1 MILLIRRKEILNM
14 ADINKL
20 DITNMIERNY
30 NILSSFESKIQA
42 FFESYK
48 NVDTKIVEKETAFL
62 NAKQELKQFMQEY
75 KKILEATKEEFKI
88 ELVKEQKQFI
98 EIANANTKEVLN
110 TRKKELT
117 TIMEQEEQKVLLKT
131 EKVITILE
139 SFQDNINSKMKDI
152 LKSFPGNLEN
162 ATQDYIN
169 NAILDIKKIGSTLKN
184 DIEEYKSILIQ
195 ELKKYKADTIQ
206 EVENTNIE
214 LKKST
219 TEIKAV
225 AENIKKD
232 SDNINRYSKYV
243 TDDYRRL
250 NNNLDRINKGTV
262 KLNYILSGT
271 NNSFIL
277 KRIYI
282 FLFSIINVFFILR
295 IIIPNTYKI
304 NFKSQLVMNI
314 IIIAGTILIILSF
327 LDLVYSIFIH
337 FFGEEIKED
346 EVIIMNE
353 KNGKKE

>member
-1 MILLIRRKEILNM
+1 MN
-14 ADINKL
+14 NL
-20 DITNMIERNY
+20 DFKGMIEANY
-30 NILSSFESKIQA
+30 NVLSNLEANIQA
-42 FFESYK
+42 FFKSFQDI
-48 NVDTKIVEKETAFL
+48 DTKIVEKETAFA

-75 KKILEATKEEFKI
+75 KNILEATREEFKT
-88 ELVKEQKQFI
+88 ELTKEQKQFI

-110 TRKKELT
+110 ARKEELT
-117 TIMEQEEQKVLLKT
+117 EIMEQEEQKVLLKT

-169 NAILDIKKIGSTLKN
+169 NAILDIKKIGSTLKS

-195 ELKKYKADTIQ
+195 ELKKYKADTIR

-295 IIIPNTYKI
+295 IIIPQNFRI
-304 NFKSQLVMNI
+304 NFKSKLTMYI
-314 IIIAGTILIILSF
+314 ITMAGIILIILSL
-327 LDLVYSIFIH
+327 LDLIYSIFIH
-337 FFGEEIKED
+337 FFGEEIKEIED
-346 EVIIMNE
+346 
-353 KNGKKE
+353 

>member
-1 MILLIRRKEILNM
+1 M
-14 ADINKL
+14 ADKL
-20 DITNMIERNY
+20 DITMMIERNY
-30 NILSSFESKIQA
+30 NILSSFENKIQA

-48 NVDTKIVEKETAFL
+48 NTDTKIVEKETAFL

-75 KKILEATKEEFKI
+75 KNILEATREKFKI
-88 ELVKEQKQFI
+88 ELAKEQKQFI

-110 TRKKELT
+110 ARKEELT
-117 TIMEQEEQKVLLKT
+117 EIMEQEEQKVLLKA

-162 ATQDYIN
+162 ATQEYIN

-184 DIEEYKSILIQ
+184 DIEEYKAILIQ
-195 ELKKYKADTIQ
+195 ELKKYKADTIR

-225 AENIKKD
+225 AENINKT
-232 SDNINRYSKYV
+232 SNNINRASELIK
-243 TDDYRRL
+243 DDYKRIS
-250 NNNLDRINKGTV
+250 NNLYRINKGTV

-282 FLFSIINVFFILR
+282 LLFSIINVFFILR

-304 NFKSQLVMNI
+304 NFKSKTIMNI
-314 IIIAGTILIILSF
+314 IIIAGAILIILSF

-337 FFGEEIKED
+337 FFGEEIKEIED
-346 EVIIMNE
+346 
-353 KNGKKE
+353 

>member
-1 MILLIRRKEILNM
+1 MILKMILLIRRKEILNM
-14 ADINKL
+14 ADKL
-20 DITNMIERNY
+20 DITMMIERNY
-30 NILSSFESKIQA
+30 SILSNFESKIQA

-48 NVDTKIVEKETAFL
+48 NVDTKIVEKETAFA

-75 KKILEATKEEFKI
+75 KNILEATREEFKT
-88 ELVKEQKQFI
+88 ELTKEQKQFI
-98 EIANANTKEVLN
+98 EVANANTKEVLN
-110 TRKKELT
+110 ARKEELT
-117 TIMEQEEQKVLLKT
+117 EIMEQEEQKVLLKT

-169 NAILDIKKIGSTLKN
+169 NAILDIKKIGSTLKS

-195 ELKKYKADTIQ
+195 ELKKYKADTIR

-250 NNNLDRINKGTV
+250 NNNLNRINKGTV

-314 IIIAGTILIILSF
+314 IIIAGAILIILSF

-337 FFGEEIKED
+337 FFGEEIKEIED
-346 EVIIMNE
+346 
-353 KNGKKE
+353 

>member
-1 MILLIRRKEILNM
+1 M

-20 DITNMIERNY
+20 DITNMIERSY
-30 NILSSFESKIQA
+30 NILSSFENKIQA

-62 NAKQELKQFMQEY
+62 NAKEELKLFMQEY
-75 KKILEATKEEFKI
+75 KKILEATREEFKT

-98 EIANANTKEVLN
+98 EIANANSKEVLN
-110 TRKKELT
+110 ARKEELT
-117 TIMEQEEQKVLLKT
+117 EIMKQEEQKVLLKT
-131 EKVITILE
+131 EKVVTILE

-184 DIEEYKSILIQ
+184 DIEEYKAILIQ
-195 ELKKYKADTIQ
+195 ELKKYKADTIR
-206 EVENTNIE
+206 EIENTNIE

-232 SDNINRYSKYV
+232 SDNINKYSKYV

-250 NNNLDRINKGTV
+250 NNNLSRINKGTV
-262 KLNYILSGT
+262 KLNYILSST

-282 FLFSIINVFFILR
+282 LLFSIINVFFILR
-295 IIIPNTYKI
+295 IIIPQNFRI
-304 NFKSQLVMNI
+304 NFKSKQTMYI
-314 IIIAGTILIILSF
+314 ITMAGIILIILSL
-327 LDLVYSIFIH
+327 LDLVYSIFTH
-337 FFGEEIKED
+337 FFGEEIKEID
-346 EVIIMNE
+346 ED
-353 KNGKKE
+353 

>member
-1 MILLIRRKEILNM
+1 MSN
-14 ADINKL
+14 L
-20 DITNMIERNY
+20 DFKGMIEANY
-30 NILSSFESKIQA
+30 NVLSNLEANIQA
-42 FFESYK
+42 FFKSFQDI
-48 NVDTKIVEKETAFL
+48 DTKIVEKETAFI
-62 NAKQELKQFMQEY
+62 NAKQELKEFMQEY
-75 KKILEATKEEFKI
+75 KKILEATREEFKT
-88 ELVKEQKQFI
+88 ELIKEQKQFI

-110 TRKKELT
+110 TRKEELT
-117 TIMEQEEQKVLLKT
+117 TIMEQEEQKVLLKA

-169 NAILDIKKIGSTLKN
+169 NAILDIKKIGSTLKS

-282 FLFSIINVFFILR
+282 LLFSIINVFFILR

-304 NFKSQLVMNI
+304 NFKSQLIMNI
-314 IIIAGTILIILSF
+314 IIIAGAILIILSF

-337 FFGEEIKED
+337 FFGEEIKEID
-346 EVIIMNE
+346 DD
-353 KNGKKE
+353 

>member
-1 MILLIRRKEILNM
+1 MSN
-14 ADINKL
+14 L
-20 DITNMIERNY
+20 DFKGMIEANY
-30 NILSSFESKIQA
+30 NVLSNLEANIQA
-42 FFESYK
+42 FFKSFQDI
-48 NVDTKIVEKETAFL
+48 DTKIVEKETAFI
-62 NAKQELKQFMQEY
+62 NAKQELKEFMQEY
-75 KKILEATKEEFKI
+75 KKILETTREEFKT

-110 TRKKELT
+110 ARKEELT
-117 TIMEQEEQKVLLKT
+117 EIMEQEEQKVLLKA

-162 ATQDYIN
+162 TTQDYIN
-169 NAILDIKKIGSTLKN
+169 NVILDVKKIGSTLKN
-184 DIEEYKSILIQ
+184 DVEEYKAILIR

-206 EVENTNIE
+206 EIENTNIE

-225 AENIKKD
+225 AVDIKKD
-232 SDNINRYSKYV
+232 TDNINRYSNYIS
-243 TDDYRRL
+243 DDCRRL
-250 NNNLDRINKGTV
+250 NNNLGRINKGTV

-282 FLFSIINVFFILR
+282 LLFSIINVFFILR

-304 NFKSQLVMNI
+304 NFKSKLIMNI
-314 IIIAGTILIILSF
+314 IIIAGAILIILTI
-327 LDLVYSIFIH
+327 LDLAYSIFLY

-346 EVIIMNE
+346 ED
-353 KNGKKE
+353 

>member
-1 MILLIRRKEILNM
+1 M

-20 DITNMIERNY
+20 DITNMIERSY
-30 NILSSFESKIQA
+30 NILSSFENKIQA

-98 EIANANTKEVLN
+98 EIANTNTKEVLN
-110 TRKKELT
+110 ARKEKLT
-117 TIMEQEEQKVLLKT
+117 KIMEQEEQKVLLKT
-131 EKVITILE
+131 EKVITVLE
-139 SFQDNINSKMKDI
+139 SFQDNINSKIADI
-152 LKSFPGNLEN
+152 LKNLPSASEN
-162 ATQDYIN
+162 YIN
-169 NAILDIKKIGSTLKN
+169 NVILDVKKIGSTLKN
-184 DIEEYKSILIQ
+184 DVEEYKAILIR

-206 EVENTNIE
+206 EIENTNIE

-225 AENIKKD
+225 AVDIKKD
-232 SDNINRYSKYV
+232 TDNINRYSNYIS
-243 TDDYRRL
+243 DDCRRL
-250 NNNLDRINKGTV
+250 NNNLGRINKGTV

-282 FLFSIINVFFILR
+282 LLFSIINVFFILR

-304 NFKSQLVMNI
+304 NFKSKLIMNI
-314 IIIAGTILIILSF
+314 IIIAGAILIILSI
-327 LDLVYSIFIH
+327 LDLVYSIFLH
-337 FFGEEIKED
+337 FFGEEIKEIED
-346 EVIIMNE
+346 
-353 KNGKKE
+353 

>member
-1 MILLIRRKEILNM
+1 MSN
-14 ADINKL
+14 L
-20 DITNMIERNY
+20 DFKGMIEANY
-30 NILSSFESKIQA
+30 NVLSNLEAKIQA
-42 FFESYK
+42 FFKSFQDI
-48 NVDTKIVEKETAFL
+48 DTKIIEKETAFI
-62 NAKQELKQFMQEY
+62 NAKQELKEFMQEY
-75 KKILEATKEEFKI
+75 KKILEATREEFKT
-88 ELVKEQKQFI
+88 ELIKEQKQFI

-110 TRKKELT
+110 TRKEELT
-117 TIMEQEEQKVLLKT
+117 TIMEQEEQKVLLKA

-169 NAILDIKKIGSTLKN
+169 NAILDIKKIGSTLRS

-219 TEIKAV
+219 TEIKAI

-282 FLFSIINVFFILR
+282 LLFSIINVFFILR

-304 NFKSQLVMNI
+304 NFKSQLIMNI
-314 IIIAGTILIILSF
+314 IIIAGAILIILSF

-337 FFGEEIKED
+337 FFGEEIKEID
-346 EVIIMNE
+346 DD
-353 KNGKKE
+353 

>member
-1 MILLIRRKEILNM
+1 M
-14 ADINKL
+14 ADNKL
-20 DITNMIERNY
+20 DITNMIERSY
-30 NILSSFESKIQA
+30 NILSNFESKIQA

-75 KKILEATKEEFKI
+75 KNILEATREEFKTG
-88 ELVKEQKQFI
+88 LTKEQKQFI

-110 TRKKELT
+110 ARKEELT
-117 TIMEQEEQKVLLKT
+117 EIMKQEEQKVLLKT

-169 NAILDIKKIGSTLKN
+169 NAILDIKEIGSTLKS

-195 ELKKYKADTIQ
+195 ELKKYKADTIR

-219 TEIKAV
+219 TEIKTV

-262 KLNYILSGT
+262 KLNYILSST

-282 FLFSIINVFFILR
+282 LLFSIINVFFILR

-304 NFKSQLVMNI
+304 NFKSQLIMNI
-314 IIIAGTILIILSF
+314 IIIAGAILIILSF
-327 LDLVYSIFIH
+327 LDLVYSIFLY

-346 EVIIMNE
+346 ED
-353 KNGKKE
+353 

>member
-1 MILLIRRKEILNM
+1 MSN
-14 ADINKL
+14 L
-20 DITNMIERNY
+20 DFKGMIEANY
-30 NILSSFESKIQA
+30 NVLSNLEANIQA
-42 FFESYK
+42 FFKTFE
-48 NVDTKIVEKETAFL
+48 NVDTKIVEKETAFA

-75 KKILEATKEEFKI
+75 KNILEATREEFKT
-88 ELVKEQKQFI
+88 ELTKEQKQFI

-110 TRKKELT
+110 ARKEELT
-117 TIMEQEEQKVLLKT
+117 EIMEQEEQKVLLKT

-169 NAILDIKKIGSTLKN
+169 NAILDIKEIGSTLKS

-195 ELKKYKADTIQ
+195 ELKKYKADTIR

-219 TEIKAV
+219 TEIKTV

-282 FLFSIINVFFILR
+282 LLFSIINVFFILR

-304 NFKSQLVMNI
+304 NFKNQLIMNI
-314 IIIAGTILIILSF
+314 IIIAGAILIILSF
-327 LDLVYSIFIH
+327 LDLVYSIFLY

-346 EVIIMNE
+346 ED
-353 KNGKKE
+353 

>member
-1 MILLIRRKEILNM
+1 M
-14 ADINKL
+14 ADKL
-20 DITNMIERNY
+20 DITMMIERNY
-30 NILSSFESKIQA
+30 SILSNFESKIQN

-75 KKILEATKEEFKI
+75 KKILEDTREEFKI
-88 ELVKEQKQFI
+88 ELAKEQKQFI

-110 TRKKELT
+110 TRKEELT
-117 TIMEQEEQKVLLKT
+117 EIMEQEEQKVLLKT
-131 EKVITILE
+131 EKVITILK

-195 ELKKYKADTIQ
+195 ELKKYKADTIR

-282 FLFSIINVFFILR
+282 LLFSIINVFFILR

-337 FFGEEIKED
+337 FFGEEIKEIED
-346 EVIIMNE
+346 
-353 KNGKKE
+353 

>member
-1 MILLIRRKEILNM
+1 M

-20 DITNMIERNY
+20 DITNMIERSY

-48 NVDTKIVEKETAFL
+48 NVDTKIVEKETAFA

-75 KKILEATKEEFKI
+75 KKILEATKEEFKT
-88 ELVKEQKQFI
+88 ELTKEQKQFI

-110 TRKKELT
+110 ARKEELT
-117 TIMEQEEQKVLLKT
+117 EIMEQEERKVLLKT

-282 FLFSIINVFFILR
+282 LLFSVINVFFILR

-337 FFGEEIKED
+337 FFGEEIKEIED
-346 EVIIMNE
+346 
-353 KNGKKE
+353 

>member
-1 MILLIRRKEILNM
+1 M
-14 ADINKL
+14 ADNKL
-20 DITNMIERNY
+20 DITNMIERSY
-30 NILSSFESKIQA
+30 NILSNFESKIQA

-75 KKILEATKEEFKI
+75 KNILEATREEFKT
-88 ELVKEQKQFI
+88 ELTKEQKQFI

-110 TRKKELT
+110 ARKEELT
-117 TIMEQEEQKVLLKT
+117 EIMKQEEQKVLLKT

-169 NAILDIKKIGSTLKN
+169 NAILDIKEIGSTLKS

-195 ELKKYKADTIQ
+195 ELKKYKADTIR

-219 TEIKAV
+219 TEIKTV

-250 NNNLDRINKGTV
+250 NNNLVRINKGTV

-282 FLFSIINVFFILR
+282 LLFSIINVFFILR

-304 NFKSQLVMNI
+304 NFKNQLIMNI
-314 IIIAGTILIILSF
+314 IIIAGAILIILSF
-327 LDLVYSIFIH
+327 LDLVYSIFLY

-346 EVIIMNE
+346 ED
-353 KNGKKE
+353 

>member
-1 MILLIRRKEILNM
+1 M
-14 ADINKL
+14 ADNNL
-20 DITNMIERNY
+20 DITNMIERSY

-48 NVDTKIVEKETAFL
+48 NTDTKIVEKETAFL

-110 TRKKELT
+110 ARKEELT
-117 TIMEQEEQKVLLKT
+117 EIMEQEEQKVLLKA

-169 NAILDIKKIGSTLKN
+169 NAILDIKKIGSTLKS

-195 ELKKYKADTIQ
+195 ELKKYKADTIR

-250 NNNLDRINKGTV
+250 NNNLDSINKGTV

-282 FLFSIINVFFILR
+282 LLFSIINVFFILR

-314 IIIAGTILIILSF
+314 IIIAGAILIILSI
-327 LDLVYSIFIH
+327 LDLAYSIFLY
-337 FFGEEIKED
+337 FFGEEIKEID
-346 EVIIMNE
+346 DD
-353 KNGKKE
+353 

>member
-1 MILLIRRKEILNM
+1 M

-20 DITNMIERNY
+20 DITNMIERSY
-30 NILSSFESKIQA
+30 NILSSFENKIQA

-98 EIANANTKEVLN
+98 EIANTNTKEVLN
-110 TRKKELT
+110 ARKEELT
-117 TIMEQEEQKVLLKT
+117 KIMEQEEQKVLLKT
-131 EKVITILE
+131 EKVITVLE
-139 SFQDNINSKMKDI
+139 SFQDNIISKIADI
-152 LKSFPGNLEN
+152 LKNLPSASEN
-162 ATQDYIN
+162 YIN
-169 NAILDIKKIGSTLKN
+169 NVILDVKKIGSTLKN
-184 DIEEYKSILIQ
+184 DVEEYKAILIR

-206 EVENTNIE
+206 EIENTNIE

-225 AENIKKD
+225 AVDIKKD
-232 SDNINRYSKYV
+232 TDNINRYSNYIS
-243 TDDYRRL
+243 DDCRRL
-250 NNNLDRINKGTV
+250 NNNLGRINKGTV

-282 FLFSIINVFFILR
+282 LLFSIINVFFILR

-304 NFKSQLVMNI
+304 NFKSKLIMNI
-314 IIIAGTILIILSF
+314 IIIAGAILIILSI
-327 LDLVYSIFIH
+327 LDLVYSIFLH
-337 FFGEEIKED
+337 FFGEEIKEIED
-346 EVIIMNE
+346 
-353 KNGKKE
+353 

>member
-1 MILLIRRKEILNM
+1 M
-14 ADINKL
+14 ADKL
-20 DITNMIERNY
+20 DITMMIERNY
-30 NILSSFESKIQA
+30 SILSNFESKIQA

-48 NVDTKIVEKETAFL
+48 NVDTKIVEKETAFI
-62 NAKQELKQFMQEY
+62 NAKQELKEFMQEY

-98 EIANANTKEVLN
+98 EIANTNTKEVLN
-110 TRKKELT
+110 ARKEELT
-117 TIMEQEEQKVLLKT
+117 KIMEQEELKVLLKT
-131 EKVITILE
+131 EKVITVLE
-139 SFQDNINSKMKDI
+139 SFQDNINSKIADI
-152 LKSFPGNLEN
+152 LKDLPSASE
-162 ATQDYIN
+162 DYIN
-169 NAILDIKKIGSTLKN
+169 NVILDVKKIGSTLKN
-184 DIEEYKSILIQ
+184 DVEEYKVILIQ
-195 ELKKYKADTIQ
+195 ELKKYKADTIR

-225 AENIKKD
+225 AVDIKKD
-232 SDNINRYSKYV
+232 SDNINRYSSCIS
-243 TDDYRRL
+243 DDCRRL
-250 NNNLDRINKGTV
+250 NNNLGRINKGTV
-262 KLNYILSGT
+262 KLNYILSGI

-282 FLFSIINVFFILR
+282 LLFSIINVFFILR

-337 FFGEEIKED
+337 FFGEEIKEIED
-346 EVIIMNE
+346 
-353 KNGKKE
+353 

>member
-1 MILLIRRKEILNM
+1 M
-14 ADINKL
+14 ADNKL
-20 DITNMIERNY
+20 DITNMIERSY
-30 NILSSFESKIQA
+30 NILSSFENKIQA

-48 NVDTKIVEKETAFL
+48 NVDTKIVEKETAFI
-62 NAKQELKQFMQEY
+62 NAKQELKLFMQEY

-110 TRKKELT
+110 ARKEELT
-117 TIMEQEEQKVLLKT
+117 EIIEQEEQKVLLKA

-169 NAILDIKKIGSTLKN
+169 NAILDIKKIGSTLKS

-195 ELKKYKADTIQ
+195 ELKKYKADTIR

-250 NNNLDRINKGTV
+250 NNNLDSINKGTV

-282 FLFSIINVFFILR
+282 LLFSIINIFFILR

-314 IIIAGTILIILSF
+314 IIIAGAILIILSI
-327 LDLVYSIFIH
+327 LDLAYSIFLY
-337 FFGEEIKED
+337 FFGEEIKEID
-346 EVIIMNE
+346 DD
-353 KNGKKE
+353 

>member
-1 MILLIRRKEILNM
+1 M
-14 ADINKL
+14 ADNKL
-20 DITNMIERNY
+20 DITMMIERNY
-30 NILSSFESKIQA
+30 SILSNFESKIQN

-62 NAKQELKQFMQEY
+62 NVEQELKQFMQEY
-75 KKILEATKEEFKI
+75 KNILEATREEFKI
-88 ELVKEQKQFI
+88 ELAKEQKQFI

-110 TRKKELT
+110 ARKEELT
-117 TIMEQEEQKVLLKT
+117 DIIEQEKQKVLLKT

-139 SFQDNINSKMKDI
+139 NFQDNINSKMNDI
-152 LKSFPGNLEN
+152 LKTLPGNLEN
-162 ATQDYIN
+162 ATQEYIN
-169 NAILDIKKIGSTLKN
+169 NAISDVKKIGSTLKI
-184 DIEEYKSILIQ
+184 DVEEYKAILFQ
-195 ELKKYKADTIQ
+195 ELKKYKADIIR

-250 NNNLDRINKGTV
+250 NNNLNRINKGTV

-282 FLFSIINVFFILR
+282 LLFSIINVLFILR

-304 NFKSQLVMNI
+304 NFKSKLVMNI
-314 IIIAGTILIILSF
+314 IIIAGAILIILSF

-337 FFGEEIKED
+337 FFGEEIKEIED
-346 EVIIMNE
+346 
-353 KNGKKE
+353 

>member
-1 MILLIRRKEILNM
+1 MSN
-14 ADINKL
+14 L
-20 DITNMIERNY
+20 DFKGMIEANY
-30 NILSSFESKIQA
+30 NVLSNLEAKIQA
-42 FFESYK
+42 FFKSFQDI
-48 NVDTKIVEKETAFL
+48 DTKIIEKETAFI
-62 NAKQELKQFMQEY
+62 NAKQELKEFMQEY
-75 KKILEATKEEFKI
+75 KKILEATREEFKT
-88 ELVKEQKQFI
+88 ELIKEQKQFI

-110 TRKKELT
+110 TRKEELT
-117 TIMEQEEQKVLLKT
+117 TIMEQEEQKVLLKA

-169 NAILDIKKIGSTLKN
+169 NAILDIKKIGSTLKS

-282 FLFSIINVFFILR
+282 LLFSIINVFFILR

-304 NFKSQLVMNI
+304 NFKSQLIMNI
-314 IIIAGTILIILSF
+314 IIIAGAILIILSF

-337 FFGEEIKED
+337 FFGEEIKEID
-346 EVIIMNE
+346 DD
-353 KNGKKE
+353 

>member
-1 MILLIRRKEILNM
+1 M

-20 DITNMIERNY
+20 DITNMIERSY
-30 NILSSFESKIQA
+30 NILSSFENKIQA

-62 NAKQELKQFMQEY
+62 NAKEELKLFMQEY
-75 KKILEATKEEFKI
+75 KKILEATREEFKT

-98 EIANANTKEVLN
+98 EIANANSKEVLN
-110 TRKKELT
+110 ARKEELT
-117 TIMEQEEQKVLLKT
+117 EIMKQEEQKVLLKT
-131 EKVITILE
+131 EKVVTILE

-184 DIEEYKSILIQ
+184 DIEEYKAILIQ
-195 ELKKYKADTIQ
+195 ELKKYKADTIR
-206 EVENTNIE
+206 EIENTNIE

-232 SDNINRYSKYV
+232 SDNINKYSKYV

-250 NNNLDRINKGTV
+250 NNNLSRINKGTV
-262 KLNYILSGT
+262 KLNYILSST

-295 IIIPNTYKI
+295 IIIPQNFRI
-304 NFKSQLVMNI
+304 NFKSKQTMYI
-314 IIIAGTILIILSF
+314 ITMAGIILIILSL
-327 LDLVYSIFIH
+327 LDLVYSIFTH
-337 FFGEEIKED
+337 FFGEEIKEID
-346 EVIIMNE
+346 ED
-353 KNGKKE
+353 

>member
-1 MILLIRRKEILNM
+1 MSN
-14 ADINKL
+14 L
-20 DITNMIERNY
+20 DFKGMIEANY
-30 NILSSFESKIQA
+30 NVLSNLEAKIQA
-42 FFESYK
+42 FFKSFQDI
-48 NVDTKIVEKETAFL
+48 DTKIIEKETAFI
-62 NAKQELKQFMQEY
+62 NAKQELKEFMQEY
-75 KKILEATKEEFKI
+75 KKILEATREEFKT
-88 ELVKEQKQFI
+88 ELIKEQKQFI

-110 TRKKELT
+110 TRKEELT
-117 TIMEQEEQKVLLKT
+117 TIMKQEEQKVLLKA

-169 NAILDIKKIGSTLKN
+169 NAILNIKKIGSTLKS

-282 FLFSIINVFFILR
+282 LLFSIINVFFILR

-304 NFKSQLVMNI
+304 NFKSQLIMNI
-314 IIIAGTILIILSF
+314 IIIAGAILIILSF

-337 FFGEEIKED
+337 FFGEEIKEID
-346 EVIIMNE
+346 DD
-353 KNGKKE
+353 

>member
-1 MILLIRRKEILNM
+1 M
-14 ADINKL
+14 ADKL
-20 DITNMIERNY
+20 DITMMIERNY
-30 NILSSFESKIQA
+30 SILSNFESKIQA

-48 NVDTKIVEKETAFL
+48 NVDTKIVEKETAFA

-75 KKILEATKEEFKI
+75 KNILEATREEFKT

-98 EIANANTKEVLN
+98 EVANANTKEVLN
-110 TRKKELT
+110 ARKEELT
-117 TIMEQEEQKVLLKT
+117 DIIEQEKQKVLLKT

-139 SFQDNINSKMKDI
+139 NFQDNINSKMNDI
-152 LKSFPGNLEN
+152 LKTLPGNLEN
-162 ATQDYIN
+162 ATQEYIN
-169 NAILDIKKIGSTLKN
+169 NAISNVKKIGSTLKT
-184 DIEEYKSILIQ
+184 DVEEYKAILFQ
-195 ELKKYKADTIQ
+195 ELKKYKADTIR

-295 IIIPNTYKI
+295 IIIPQNFRI
-304 NFKSQLVMNI
+304 NFKSKVTMYI
-314 IIIAGTILIILSF
+314 ITMAGIILIILSL
-327 LDLVYSIFIH
+327 LDLIYSIFIH
-337 FFGEEIKED
+337 FFGEEIKEIED
-346 EVIIMNE
+346 
-353 KNGKKE
+353 

>member
-1 MILLIRRKEILNM
+1 M

-20 DITNMIERNY
+20 DITNMIERSY
-30 NILSSFESKIQA
+30 NILSSFENKIQA

-98 EIANANTKEVLN
+98 EIANTNTKEVLN
-110 TRKKELT
+110 ARKEELT
-117 TIMEQEEQKVLLKT
+117 KIMEQEEQKVLLKT

-139 SFQDNINSKMKDI
+139 SFQDNINSKIADI
-152 LKSFPGNLEN
+152 LKNLPSASEN
-162 ATQDYIN
+162 YIN
-169 NAILDIKKIGSTLKN
+169 NVILDVKKIGSTLKN
-184 DIEEYKSILIQ
+184 DVEEYKAILIR

-206 EVENTNIE
+206 EIENTNIE

-225 AENIKKD
+225 AVDIKKD
-232 SDNINRYSKYV
+232 TDNINRYSNYIS
-243 TDDYRRL
+243 DDCRRL
-250 NNNLDRINKGTV
+250 NNNLGRINKGTV

-282 FLFSIINVFFILR
+282 LLFSIINVFFILR

-304 NFKSQLVMNI
+304 NFKSKLIMNI
-314 IIIAGTILIILSF
+314 IIIAGAILIILSI
-327 LDLVYSIFIH
+327 LDLVYSIFLH
-337 FFGEEIKED
+337 FFGEEIKEIED
-346 EVIIMNE
+346 
-353 KNGKKE
+353 

>member
-1 MILLIRRKEILNM
+1 MSN
-14 ADINKL
+14 L
-20 DITNMIERNY
+20 DFKGMIEANY
-30 NILSSFESKIQA
+30 NVLSNLEANIQA
-42 FFESYK
+42 FFKSFQDI
-48 NVDTKIVEKETAFL
+48 DTKIVEKETAFI

-75 KKILEATKEEFKI
+75 KNILEATREEFKT
-88 ELVKEQKQFI
+88 ELTKEQKQFI

-110 TRKKELT
+110 ARKEELT
-117 TIMEQEEQKVLLKT
+117 EIMEQEEQKVLLKT

-225 AENIKKD
+225 AVDIKKD
-232 SDNINRYSKYV
+232 SDNINRYSNYIS
-243 TDDYRRL
+243 DDCRRL
-250 NNNLDRINKGTV
+250 NNNLGRINKGTV
-262 KLNYILSGT
+262 KLNYILSGI
-271 NNSFIL
+271 NNSSIL
-277 KRIYI
+277 KKIYI
-282 FLFSIINVFFILR
+282 LLFSIINVFFILR
-295 IIIPNTYKI
+295 IIIPTTYEI

-314 IIIAGTILIILSF
+314 IIIAGAILIILSIV
-327 LDLVYSIFIH
+327 DLAYSIFLY

-346 EVIIMNE
+346 ED
-353 KNGKKE
+353 

>member
-1 MILLIRRKEILNM
+1 MSN
-14 ADINKL
+14 L
-20 DITNMIERNY
+20 DFKGMIEANY
-30 NILSSFESKIQA
+30 NVLSNLEAKIQA
-42 FFESYK
+42 FFKSFQDI
-48 NVDTKIVEKETAFL
+48 DTKIIEKETAFI
-62 NAKQELKQFMQEY
+62 NAKQELKEFMQEY
-75 KKILEATKEEFKI
+75 KKILETTREEFKT

-110 TRKKELT
+110 ARKEELT
-117 TIMEQEEQKVLLKT
+117 EIMEQEEQKVLLKA

-169 NAILDIKKIGSTLKN
+169 NAILDIKKIGSTLKS
-184 DIEEYKSILIQ
+184 DIEEYKSTLIQ
-195 ELKKYKADTIQ
+195 ELKKYKADTIR

-295 IIIPNTYKI
+295 IIIPQNFRI
-304 NFKSQLVMNI
+304 NFKSKLTMYI
-314 IIIAGTILIILSF
+314 ITMAGIILIILSL
-327 LDLVYSIFIH
+327 LDLIYSIFIH
-337 FFGEEIKED
+337 FFGEEIKEIED
-346 EVIIMNE
+346 
-353 KNGKKE
+353 

>member
-1 MILLIRRKEILNM
+1 M
-14 ADINKL
+14 ADNKL
-20 DITNMIERNY
+20 DITNMIERSY

-48 NVDTKIVEKETAFL
+48 NTDTKIVEKETAFL

-75 KKILEATKEEFKI
+75 KNILEATREEFKT
-88 ELVKEQKQFI
+88 ELTKEQKQFI

-110 TRKKELT
+110 ARKEELT
-117 TIMEQEEQKVLLKT
+117 EIMEQEEQKVLLKT

-169 NAILDIKKIGSTLKN
+169 NAILDIKKIGSTLKS

-195 ELKKYKADTIQ
+195 ELKKYKADTIR

-250 NNNLDRINKGTV
+250 NNNLDSINKGTV

-282 FLFSIINVFFILR
+282 LLFSIINVFFILR

-314 IIIAGTILIILSF
+314 IIIAGAILIILSI
-327 LDLVYSIFIH
+327 LDLAYSIFLY
-337 FFGEEIKED
+337 FFGEEIKEID
-346 EVIIMNE
+346 DD
-353 KNGKKE
+353 

>member
-1 MILLIRRKEILNM
+1 M
-14 ADINKL
+14 ADNKL
-20 DITNMIERNY
+20 DITNMIERSY
-30 NILSSFESKIQA
+30 NILSNFESKIQA

-48 NVDTKIVEKETAFL
+48 NTDTKIVEKETAFL

-110 TRKKELT
+110 ARKEELT
-117 TIMEQEEQKVLLKT
+117 EIMEQEEQKVLLKA

-169 NAILDIKKIGSTLKN
+169 NAILDIKKIGSTLKS

-195 ELKKYKADTIQ
+195 ELKKYKADTIR

-250 NNNLDRINKGTV
+250 NNNLDSINKGTV

-282 FLFSIINVFFILR
+282 LLFSIINVFFILR

-314 IIIAGTILIILSF
+314 IIIAGAILIILSI
-327 LDLVYSIFIH
+327 LDLAYSIFLY
-337 FFGEEIKED
+337 FFGEEIKEID
-346 EVIIMNE
+346 DD
-353 KNGKKE
+353 

>member
-1 MILLIRRKEILNM
+1 MSN
-14 ADINKL
+14 L
-20 DITNMIERNY
+20 DFKGMIEANY
-30 NILSSFESKIQA
+30 NVLSNLEAKIQA
-42 FFESYK
+42 FFKSFQDI
-48 NVDTKIVEKETAFL
+48 DTKIIEKETAFI
-62 NAKQELKQFMQEY
+62 NAKQELKEFMQEY
-75 KKILEATKEEFKI
+75 KKILEATREEFKT
-88 ELVKEQKQFI
+88 ELIKEQKQFI
-98 EIANANTKEVLN
+98 EIANVNTKEVLN
-110 TRKKELT
+110 TRKEELT
-117 TIMEQEEQKVLLKT
+117 TIMEQEEQKVLLKA

-169 NAILDIKKIGSTLKN
+169 NAILDIKKIGSTLRS

-282 FLFSIINVFFILR
+282 LLFSIINVFFILR

-304 NFKSQLVMNI
+304 NFKSQLIMNI
-314 IIIAGTILIILSF
+314 IIIAGAILIILSF

-337 FFGEEIKED
+337 FFGEEIKEID
-346 EVIIMNE
+346 DD
-353 KNGKKE
+353 

>member
-1 MILLIRRKEILNM
+1 MN
-14 ADINKL
+14 NL
-20 DITNMIERNY
+20 DFKGMIEANY
-30 NILSSFESKIQA
+30 NVLSNLEANIQA
-42 FFESYK
+42 FFKTFE
-48 NVDTKIVEKETAFL
+48 NVDTKIVEKETAFA

-75 KKILEATKEEFKI
+75 KNILEATREEFKT
-88 ELVKEQKQFI
+88 ELTKEQKQFI

-110 TRKKELT
+110 ARKEELT
-117 TIMEQEEQKVLLKT
+117 EIMKQEEQKVLLKT

-169 NAILDIKKIGSTLKN
+169 NAILDIKEIGSTLKS

-195 ELKKYKADTIQ
+195 ELKKYKADTIR

-219 TEIKAV
+219 TEIKTV

-282 FLFSIINVFFILR
+282 LLFSIINVFFILR

-304 NFKSQLVMNI
+304 NFKNQLIMNI
-314 IIIAGTILIILSF
+314 IIIAGAILIILSF
-327 LDLVYSIFIH
+327 LDLVYSIFLY

-346 EVIIMNE
+346 ED
-353 KNGKKE
+353 